1 MAKKAKKY
9 KLKTNKAVKKRFKK
23 TAKGKVKRSKAGR
36 RHLLTDKSSK
46 KKRSMRSKELVSPSD
61 LKRLKR
67 LLINI

>member
-1 MAKKAKKY
+1 MAKKY

-23 TAKGKVKRSKAGR
+23 TATGKVKRAKAGR
-36 RHLLTDKSSK
+36 RHLLADKSGK
-46 KKRSMRSKELVSPSD
+46 KKRAMRQSGLVSASD